1 LQRADIYLVLNI
13 RGGGTQEVHEKM
25 ELGVA
30 AGGYIKQ
37 SILPDTN
44 PASIWERDQT
54 IYFNVQIL
62 NSAAFRNI
70 TGLEPPKTPISAAT
84 YASQGLP
91 FYKIYNEKSGIK
103 GNFEDIK
110 SVKAIDKIKAK
121 GRSKQAYGTDHEDD
135 PTYKNPIVM
144 LNPKGVKVGFR
155 PVSEL
160 ESELSSM
167 NAVRF

>member
-1 LQRADIYLVLNI
+1 MPATVSRSS
-13 RGGGTQEVHEKM
+13 RST
-25 ELGVA
+25 
-30 AGGYIKQ
+30 
-37 SILPDTN
+37 TRN
-44 PASIWERDQT
+44 PV
-54 IYFNVQIL
+54 F
-62 NSAAFRNI
+62 
-70 TGLEPPKTPISAAT
+70 
-84 YASQGLP
+84 
-91 FYKIYNEKSGIK
+91 K
-103 GNFEDIK
+103 GNFEDVK

>member
-1 LQRADIYLVLNI
+1 MC
-13 RGGGTQEVHEKM
+13 EKA

-37 SILPDTN
+37 CILPDPN

-62 NSAAFRNI
+62 NSAAFQKI

-84 YASQGLP
+84 YASHGLP
-91 FYKIYNEKSGIK
+91 FFKIYNEGSGIE
-103 GNFEDIK
+103 GNLANIK
-110 SVKAIDKIKAK
+110 SVKAIDKFKAK
-121 GRSKQAYGTDHEDD
+121 GGSKQAYGTDHEDD
-135 PTYKNPIVM
+135 LTYKHPIVM
-144 LNPKGVKVGFR
+144 LDSKGIKMGFR
-155 PVSEL
+155 PLSEL